1 MKVRKA
7 KRRRKTPQAPVASL
21 KERLDSERERLF
33 KAMSI
38 IACCRLATASLLE
51 EGGDREIMTDALQAA
66 YDLMEMTAGE
76 LEVIGDEGR
85 AP

>member
-1 MKVRKA
+1 M
-7 KRRRKTPQAPVASL
+7 L
-21 KERLDSERERLF
+21 
-33 KAMSI
+33 I

-51 EGGDREIMTDALQAA
+51 EGGVREIMTDALQAA
-66 YDLMEMTAGE
+66 YDLMDMTAGE